1 MAEELEMNGAVENAN
16 NTAPCAVSS
25 EEKALL
31 NELMSTTFNSVTRIE
46 EKSLTNRLLQGLTI
60 AEIHTLAAVGLHGS
74 VPMKAIAAKLEVT
87 LATVNASVGKL
98 EKKGY
103 LTRTRSETD
112 RRQMLVSL
120 TNSGRKA
127 VRVHDAFHR
136 KMVDRALEGL
146 SVTEEASLVKAL
158 TNVKSFFDEEYKQ
171 AE

>member
-1 MAEELEMNGAVENAN
+1 MTNELETSGAAEQDT
-16 NTAPCAVSS
+16 TASAISS
-25 EEKALL
+25 QEKAFL

-74 VPMKAIAAKLEVT
+74 VPMKTIAANLEVT

-103 LTRTRSETD
+103 LTRVRSEQD

-146 SVTEEASLVKAL
+146 TPEEEAALVKAL
-158 TNVKSFFDEEYKQ
+158 TNVKSFFDEEYTS

>member
-1 MAEELEMNGAVENAN
+1 MTNELETSGA
-16 NTAPCAVSS
+16 TAQDATATAISS
-25 EEKALL
+25 QEKAFL

-74 VPMKAIAAKLEVT
+74 VPMKTIAANLEVT

-103 LTRTRSETD
+103 LTRVRSETD

-146 SVTEEASLVKAL
+146 TAEEEAALVKAL
-158 TNVKSFFDEEYKQ
+158 TNVKSFFDEEYAS